1 MLKSKA
7 KYQNALLILN
17 MIITY
22 GRLRVPLTILQRHIQ
37 YQREVKA
44 SPVFN
49 IFQKDMCLLCFQM
62 NSQQPQS
69 NFGGWQWQTMYN
81 GTGKNVV
88 TIHAKTLIFYVY
100 RKGLQLCIAD

>member
-22 GRLRVPLTILQRHIQ
+22 GRLRVPSTILQRHIQ

-44 SPVFN
+44 SPVLN
-49 IFQKDMCLLCFQM
+49 IFQKEMCHVF
-62 NSQQPQS
+62 S
-69 NFGGWQWQTMYN
+69 NELTTATVKLWWMAMANNVQW
-81 GTGKNVV
+81 
-88 TIHAKTLIFYVY
+88 HW
-100 RKGLQLCIAD
+100 